1 MVAPSVAVLD
11 RAQPDELVNA
21 FLKHILLRSTEPG
34 TKLNSP
40 PRRQVPPQTPATT
53 AGIRSYFGGPIVR

>member
-1 MVAPSVAVLD
+1 MHLLSPYSTELS
-11 RAQPDELVNA
+11 PDELVNA

-40 PRRQVPPQTPATT
+40 PRRQVLPQTPATT
-53 AGIRSYFGGPIVR
+53 AGIRSYFGGPIAH